1 MYRRSNT
8 FAALFENAEM
18 GKNKCFILDHYIY
31 PKMCFYLFL
40 EKLKYYINWYI
51 ILIKEY
57 EANRVKITVGI
68 WRRTLIR
75 IFFLLGVLLHSP
87 FFWLDP
93 LWGPK
98 RRKTMKYGVASNKA
112 SIEAMAS
119 TAAVVSKNWPV
130 SSFLLANLKFLQT
143 LVTRLFVNLCFCQTY
158 LAFHNC

>member
-1 MYRRSNT
+1 MALQKILYSAAFVFSVKNRNGWCIFRAECGEGSQKEKQISTSKSFEQFLGHHTMYRRSNT

-75 IFFLLGVLLHSP
+75 IFFFVGGFTTQS
-87 FFWLDP
+87 FFL
-93 LWGPK
+93 
-98 RRKTMKYGVASNKA
+98 T
-112 SIEAMAS
+112 
-119 TAAVVSKNWPV
+119 
-130 SSFLLANLKFLQT
+130 
-143 LVTRLFVNLCFCQTY
+143 
-158 LAFHNC
+158 

>member
-1 MYRRSNT
+1 MALQNLLYSAAFVFSVKNRNGWCIFRAECGEGSQKEKQISTSKSFKQFLGHHTMYRRSNT

-31 PKMCFYLFL
+31 PKMCYSLFL
-40 EKLKYYINWYI
+40 EKLKNYINWYI

-87 FFWLDP
+87 FF
-93 LWGPK
+93 
-98 RRKTMKYGVASNKA
+98 
-112 SIEAMAS
+112 
-119 TAAVVSKNWPV
+119 
-130 SSFLLANLKFLQT
+130 
-143 LVTRLFVNLCFCQTY
+143 
-158 LAFHNC
+158 

>member
-1 MYRRSNT
+1 MDGAFSELGVGKALRKKSTTSKSFKQFLGHHTMYRRSNT
-8 FAALFENAEM
+8 FAALFENAKM
-18 GKNKCFILDHYIY
+18 GPGNQVPILDHYIY
-31 PKMCFYLFL
+31 TKMCFYLFL
-40 EKLKYYINWYI
+40 QKLKYYINWYI

-57 EANRVKITVGI
+57 VANRVNITGGI

-75 IFFLLGVLLHSP
+75 ISFLLGVLLHSP

-119 TAAVVSKNWPV
+119 TTAV
-130 SSFLLANLKFLQT
+130 
-143 LVTRLFVNLCFCQTY
+143 
-158 LAFHNC
+158 